1 MLDCKY
7 KRRSRS
13 KKNGKRYT
21 LVSVFLKTP
30 QYDLCILKA
39 ILFLLFYIA
48 ESVVNQLNVGQTE
61 LSGIN

>member
-1 MLDCKY
+1 M
-7 KRRSRS
+7 
-13 KKNGKRYT
+13 
-21 LVSVFLKTP
+21 LVSVLLKTP